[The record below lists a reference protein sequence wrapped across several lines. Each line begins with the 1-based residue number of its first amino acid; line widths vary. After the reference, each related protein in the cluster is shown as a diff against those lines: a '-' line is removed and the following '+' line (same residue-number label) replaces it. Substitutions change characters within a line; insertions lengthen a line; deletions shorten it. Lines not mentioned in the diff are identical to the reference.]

1 VRSRRLRVAQTQ
13 CPPRPVIH
21 ARTVN
26 SLFVGLIAGVFGMAY
41 FVYGKR
47 RTHLTAMVAGVT
59 LCIYPYF
66 IDSLLWLC
74 VVGVLLLVVPFVID
88 Y

>member
-1 VRSRRLRVAQTQ
+1 MNA
-13 CPPRPVIH
+13 
-21 ARTVN
+21 
-26 SLFVGLIAGVFGMAY
+26 LFVGLIAGAFGMAY

-47 RTHLTAMVAGVT
+47 QTKIVAMLSGVA

-66 IDSLLWLC
+66 FESVLWLC
-74 VVGVLLLVVPFVID
+74 VIGGALLVAPFVVD

>member
-1 VRSRRLRVAQTQ
+1 MEPSVL
-13 CPPRPVIH
+13 
-21 ARTVN
+21 
-26 SLFVGLIAGVFGMAY
+26 LIGMFAGVIGVAY

-47 RTHLTAMVAGVT
+47 QTKVTPMIAGVL

-66 IDSLLWLC
+66 FESVLWLV
-74 VVGVLLLVVPFVID
+74 VVGLLLLAAPFVID